1 MTFIQDAMPYA
12 GDRLSDADVAATR
25 ARLAGIAR
33 ALDSAFTI
41 PGTSV
46 RVGADAALNLIPGV
60 GTLAAKAISSYIILE
75 ARRMGVPKTTIA
87 RMIGNLGVDFVI
99 SAVPVVGWFGDMFF
113 RANQKNI
120 ALLNAHLDRCAGIV
134 DGLAVRS

>member
-120 ALLNAHLDRCAGIV
+120 ALLNAHLDRRAGIV
-134 DGLAVRS
+134 DGSAVRS